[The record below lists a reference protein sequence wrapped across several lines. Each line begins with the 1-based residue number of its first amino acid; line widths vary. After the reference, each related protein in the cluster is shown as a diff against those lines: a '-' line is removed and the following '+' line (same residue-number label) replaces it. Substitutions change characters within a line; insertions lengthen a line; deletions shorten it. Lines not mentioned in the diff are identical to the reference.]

1 MSIIKN
7 YDSSLSL
14 DNYKIRDTYMF
25 YINNSNIKNLPKIN
39 KSDFDPYIKS
49 LTDIIEKNVV
59 DNNTQHFNFTKSI
72 GIVVDKHEANDE
84 RDIDKITVMFRT
96 DDDRYVLN
104 KYVVNSNDIFTNN
117 KDFISPSAVLR
128 TA

>member
-25 YINNSNIKNLPKIN
+25 YIHNSNIKNLPKIN

-49 LTDIIEKNVV
+49 FTDIIEKNVV

-72 GIVVDKHEANDE
+72 GIVVDKHKSTNINNVDY
-84 RDIDKITVMFRT
+84 ITVLFKT
-96 DDDRYVLN
+96 ASNDYVIN
-104 KYVVNSNDIFTNN
+104 KYVVNYN
-117 KDFISPSAVLR
+117 KTLI
-128 TA
+128 